1 MGEATKWLFEPSFNR
16 AVKVCASDERI
27 TSDSGLV
34 LLREADQRLGL
45 TEWLAERLFDPRR
58 QDLVRYQLVE
68 LLRERLYALAM
79 GYSAQDDADRLAHDP
94 AMKIAVWNAKGDQ
107 VLEER
112 LASQPTQSRLI
123 DILTLTPANRA
134 ALRDALSEICE
145 RHLRATGGDRCRLH
159 RRRDAR
165 LPDRREV
172 AFYRAIEE

>member
-1 MGEATKWLFEPSFNR
+1 MGEAQEWLFEPSFNR
-16 AVKVCASDERI
+16 AVKVCTSDERI
-27 TSDSGLV
+27 TSDSGVV

-94 AMKIAVWNAKGDQ
+94 AMKIAVWNAKCDQ
-107 VLEER
+107 VLQER

-123 DILTLTPANRA
+123 DILTLTPRQPRGTA
-134 ALRDALSEICE
+134 
-145 RHLRATGGDRCRLH
+145 
-159 RRRDAR
+159 
-165 LPDRREV
+165 
-172 AFYRAIEE
+172 